1 MPAAAA
7 SMKRRRRRSRRRS
20 SLLKVCPEQKN
31 KHGESSMKR
40 LRIAVASNVR
50 YPITF
55 EVLSP
60 APLSF
65 SLSLS
70 HMEKRLKVTVKLKPI
85 NTQISR
91 VEFQLP
97 SVSMDTTKR
106 GQFHKKKG
114 IHTHIKY
121 TQRKPFKA
129 NGKSQ
134 RVLQNIRMEVW
145 GYLGIT
151 YKSMRS
157 AKSKS
162 QTDFV

>member
-1 MPAAAA
+1 
-7 SMKRRRRRSRRRS
+7 MK
-20 SLLKVCPEQKN
+20 
-31 KHGESSMKR
+31 
-40 LRIAVASNVR
+40 
-50 YPITF
+50 
-55 EVLSP
+55 
-60 APLSF
+60 
-65 SLSLS
+65 
-70 HMEKRLKVTVKLKPI
+70 KRLKVTVKLKPI

-106 GQFHKKKG
+106 GQFHKKGNTHDISSIRSVSPSKQMESHKG
-114 IHTHIKY
+114 YSK
-121 TQRKPFKA
+121 
-129 NGKSQ
+129 
-134 RVLQNIRMEVW
+134 NIRMEVW